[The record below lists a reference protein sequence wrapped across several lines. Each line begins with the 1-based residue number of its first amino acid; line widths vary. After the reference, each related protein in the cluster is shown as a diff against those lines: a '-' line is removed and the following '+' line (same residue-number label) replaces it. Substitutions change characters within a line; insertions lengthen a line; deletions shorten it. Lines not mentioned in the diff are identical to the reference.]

1 MNKNSP
7 FKDLLN
13 SIDGISPRRRLHKDK
28 SNLNTFS
35 RNTIEVTDSIDTQSI
50 IMRKINGREKN
61 FSTVDQYMS
70 CESILPDIVNQ
81 KYTQNEMSNYLRSPI
96 SSRKAQ
102 LHRIRVIRDLRKS
115 KNDLSESPE
124 QKHNWNRLLDIVGD

>member
-13 SIDGISPRRRLHKDK
+13 SIDGISPRRRFNKDK